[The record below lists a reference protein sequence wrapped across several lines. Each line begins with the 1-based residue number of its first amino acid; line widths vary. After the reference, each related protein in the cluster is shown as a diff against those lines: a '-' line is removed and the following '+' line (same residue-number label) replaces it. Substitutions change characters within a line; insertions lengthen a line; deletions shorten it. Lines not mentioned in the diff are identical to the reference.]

1 MMRMMRLVLSALVV
15 ISVSFAWTALPAQS
29 QAATPNPAKVA
40 ELKMVLRDLYV
51 NHIFW
56 VRSLVI
62 STRLGEKKAISE
74 ADEYGLNNAKAI
86 GHSIAPFY
94 GQAAGEKFA
103 TLFVGHYTA
112 VKGYMRA
119 AFANNFKGNA
129 TLKTAAR
136 DKLTKNANEIAAFVS
151 SANPNLPKGTV
162 YALLTAHAG
171 HHITVIDATAKQDW
185 SGEADVWDP
194 MVKHIYTLSDA
205 LADGI
210 AKQFPDKFQ

>member
-1 MMRMMRLVLSALVV
+1 MSRVVLSTLLV
-15 ISVSFAWTALPAQS
+15 ISVLSVWTVFPAQS
-29 QAATPNPAKVA
+29 PAATLNPAKVA
-40 ELKMVLRDLYV
+40 DLKMALRDLYV
-51 NHIFW
+51 NHVFW
-56 VRSLVI
+56 VRSLVV
-62 STRLGEKKAISE
+62 STRLGVKGAASE
-74 ADEYGLNNAKAI
+74 ADEYGLKNAKAI
-86 GHSIAPFY
+86 GQSIAPFY

-103 TLFVGHYTA
+103 TLFVGHYSA
-112 VKGYMRA
+112 VKDYMRA

-129 TLKTAAR
+129 TLKKAAR

-171 HHITVIDATAKQDW
+171 HHITAIDATAKQDW